1 MGQAFNSGQPS
12 VSQLPVKGFQNKECS
27 GDDFDQL
34 KEFFGSIY
42 QRTPWTSEQHGPVG
56 LNEYG
61 FLFAFG
67 SPAHDVFIQ
76 IYFSNYGQGAYRS
89 KYIGS
94 AWKEWKSFA

>member
-1 MGQAFNSGQPS
+1 M
-12 VSQLPVKGFQNKECS
+12 PVKGFQNKECS

-67 SPAHDVFIQ
+67 NPEHDVFIQ
-76 IYFSNYGQGAYRS
+76 IYFSNYGQAAYRS
-89 KYIGS
+89 KYSNS
-94 AWKEWKSFA
+94 AWKNWKALT